1 LDRPITTESPCARLA
16 VGVSVKECS
25 FSAFL
30 LVMSSFLGERTEVD
44 PDPARASAVFSLPGG
59 VEVVHCFAPG
69 DCIG

>member
-1 LDRPITTESPCARLA
+1 
-16 VGVSVKECS
+16 
-25 FSAFL
+25 
-30 LVMSSFLGERTEVD
+30 MSSFLGERIEVD